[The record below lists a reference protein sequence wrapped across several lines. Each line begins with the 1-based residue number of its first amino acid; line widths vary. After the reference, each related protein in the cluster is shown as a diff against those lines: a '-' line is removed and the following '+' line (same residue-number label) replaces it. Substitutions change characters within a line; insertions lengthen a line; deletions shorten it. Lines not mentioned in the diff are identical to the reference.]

1 LDAKQCETTSNA
13 RDQPVPKT
21 LVTIEV
27 SSICPGQGLAW
38 DFCRTE
44 EVRSSNLLT
53 STLEESRSA
62 GLFDFVG
69 EGHIDGDADWTGF
82 ARPNRSDIFEDVTG
96 DTG

>member
-1 LDAKQCETTSNA
+1 MGLLSHG
-13 RDQPVPKT
+13 R
-21 LVTIEV
+21 
-27 SSICPGQGLAW
+27 SQG
-38 DFCRTE
+38 FK
-44 EVRSSNLLT
+44 SLT